1 MDGDDEGPGRQA
13 GWQRLLL
20 PFALVVVFG
29 ASAYFMWTSV
39 SQFEAMKVSV
49 ERSFVDERIVPLIER
64 SAPAGTGDATPQ
76 VRLMMEERAQ
86 RADLTRAGASL
97 LISLWTRN
105 MGFVTGMLMAL
116 IGAIFILSRIN
127 DAGSTLEARQGALT
141 GSLKT
146 SSPGIVLAV
155 LGTVLMVLAMTTRY
169 TETSRE
175 MTTESPRDSDGAI
188 GGPDQYRVGDDSPS
202 VETCREAP
210 TAPGCAA
217 VLGMPM
223 PGASP
228 TAAARRD

>member
-1 MDGDDEGPGRQA
+1 MTGDEEIVAKAQPRGRA
-13 GWQRLLL
+13 GWQRRLL
-20 PFALVVVFG
+20 PFALMVVFG
-29 ASAYFMWTSV
+29 ASAYFMWTSL
-39 SQFEAMKVSV
+39 SQFTAMKVSV
-49 ERSFVDERIVPLIER
+49 ERSFVDDRIVPLIAQ
-64 SAPAGTGDATPQ
+64 SAPKGTGDATPQ

-116 IGAIFILSRIN
+116 IGAIFILSRID
-127 DAGSTLEARQGALT
+127 DAGSTLEAGQETLK

-175 MTTESPRDSDGAI
+175 TTTESPRDGGAVI
-188 GGPDQYRVGDDSPS
+188 GGADQYRVGDDAPS
-202 VETCREAP
+202 AETCLDAP
-210 TAPGCAA
+210 NAPGCAA
-217 VLGMPM
+217 M
-223 PGASP
+223 P
-228 TAAARRD
+228 TAGGRD